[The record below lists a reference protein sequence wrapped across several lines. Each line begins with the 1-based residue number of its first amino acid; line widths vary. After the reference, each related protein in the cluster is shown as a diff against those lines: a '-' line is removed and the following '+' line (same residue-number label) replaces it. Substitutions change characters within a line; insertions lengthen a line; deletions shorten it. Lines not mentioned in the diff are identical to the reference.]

1 MFGPGCPEVRV
12 YPSPA
17 RVRTADKIIVFQLGT
32 DSMDW
37 LTPYMTQHPELPVF
51 LAIGIGYWIGKF
63 KLKGVGF
70 GPVTGSL
77 IAGLLIGYLFHV
89 PVADTAKQFL
99 FMLFMFGIGYSA
111 GPGFVRG
118 VQDGGW
124 RWVALGV
131 VIPVAGVLT
140 AFVMARLLK
149 LELGYAAGMMSGA
162 LTESPVIGTASEA
175 IRSLPLPGEEKER
188 LIRQIPVADALTYIF
203 GTFGV
208 IFFCAYIGPWLLR
221 LDLKAEA
228 LKLETA
234 MGMDRERQ
242 DVTSAWRMFELRA
255 YRLDP
260 SYSVVGQTIA
270 QAESMAQPAWL
281 FIERI
286 RRDETIIEAR
296 PDTVLKAGDVVA
308 VIGLN
313 ETLVGT
319 LAPQAEEVFDREL
332 LDIGQSS
339 LEVEITRRD
348 IAGTTIDAL
357 RAAPEL
363 IRGVFVRAIRRGGQD
378 LPVAPGTVLQ
388 RGDKLTLFGLTPTV
402 ERVAQRLGD
411 VAHPPRHTDFVAL
424 GLAIFTGALLGLA
437 LAFPVG
443 GLHIALGSSVAVL
456 LMGLAMGWRNS
467 THPEFAFIP
476 AGAIEFMKSIGLA
489 AFVAMIGL
497 KAGPV
502 FVDAIRE
509 IGLQVF
515 LGGIVV
521 TLVPQLV
528 GLLVG
533 RYLLGLNP
541 LLLLGALAGAQT
553 MTAGLAALQERS
565 ESPVAV
571 IGYSSTVAFGHILIS
586 IGGTA
591 LIWMLS

>member
-1 MFGPGCPEVRV
+1 
-12 YPSPA
+12 
-17 RVRTADKIIVFQLGT
+17 
-32 DSMDW
+32 MDW
-37 LTPYMTQHPELPVF
+37 ITPYMTQHPELPVF

-175 IRSLPLPGEEKER
+175 IRSLSLPADEKDR

-208 IFFCAYIGPWLLR
+208 IFFCSYIGPWLLR

-228 LKLETA
+228 LKLEAA
-234 MGMDRERQ
+234 MGMDRDRQ

-260 SYSVVGQTIA
+260 SYSVVGRTIA
-270 QAESMAQPAWL
+270 QAEAMAQPAWL

-286 RRDETIIEAR
+286 RRDGSIFEAK
-296 PDTVLKAGDVVA
+296 PDSILKAGDVVA

-357 RAAPEL
+357 RADPQL
-363 IRGVFVRAIRRGGQD
+363 IRGVFVRSIRRAGQD
-378 LPVAPGTVLQ
+378 VPVAPGTVLQ
-388 RGDKLTLFGLTPTV
+388 RGDKVTLFGLTPTV
-402 ERVAQRLGD
+402 ERVSQRLGN
-411 VAHPPRHTDFVAL
+411 VARPPQHTDFVAM

-437 LAFPVG
+437 LAIPVG

-509 IGLQVF
+509 IGLKVF
-515 LGGIVV
+515 LGGIAV

>member
-1 MFGPGCPEVRV
+1 
-12 YPSPA
+12 
-17 RVRTADKIIVFQLGT
+17 
-32 DSMDW
+32 
-37 LTPYMTQHPELPVF
+37 
-51 LAIGIGYWIGKF
+51 
-63 KLKGVGF
+63 
-70 GPVTGSL
+70 
-77 IAGLLIGYLFHV
+77 
-89 PVADTAKQFL
+89 
-99 FMLFMFGIGYSA
+99 
-111 GPGFVRG
+111 
-118 VQDGGW
+118 
-124 RWVALGV
+124 
-131 VIPVAGVLT
+131 
-140 AFVMARLLK
+140 
-149 LELGYAAGMMSGA
+149 
-162 LTESPVIGTASEA
+162 
-175 IRSLPLPGEEKER
+175 
-188 LIRQIPVADALTYIF
+188 
-203 GTFGV
+203 
-208 IFFCAYIGPWLLR
+208 
-221 LDLKAEA
+221 
-228 LKLETA
+228 
-234 MGMDRERQ
+234 
-242 DVTSAWRMFELRA
+242 MFELRA

-260 SYSVVGQTIA
+260 SYSVVGKTIA
-270 QAESMAQPAWL
+270 QAEAMAQPAWL

-348 IAGTTIDAL
+348 IAGTTINAL
-357 RAAPEL
+357 RADPEL
-363 IRGVFVRAIRRGGQD
+363 IRGVFVRVIRRAGQD
-378 LPVAPGTVLQ
+378 VPVAPGTVLQ

-402 ERVAQRLGD
+402 ERVAQRLGN
-411 VAHPPRHTDFVAL
+411 VAHPPQHTDFVAL

-476 AGAIEFMKSIGLA
+476 PAAIEFMKSIGLA

-509 IGLQVF
+509 IGLKVF
-515 LGGIVV
+515 LGGIAV
-521 TLVPQLV
+521 TLVPQLL

>member
-1 MFGPGCPEVRV
+1 MEGLLAGQREAEHKMNTF
-12 YPSPA
+12 
-17 RVRTADKIIVFQLGT
+17 KLGRYA
-32 DSMDW
+32 MDW

-124 RWVALGV
+124 RWVVLGV

-140 AFVMARLLK
+140 AFVMARVLN

-208 IFFCAYIGPWLLR
+208 IFFCSYIGPWLLR

-228 LKLETA
+228 LKLEAA
-234 MGMDRERQ
+234 MGMDRDRH
-242 DVTSAWRMFELRA
+242 DLTSAWRMFELRA
-255 YRLDP
+255 YLLDP
-260 SYSVVGQTIA
+260 SYSVVGRTIA
-270 QAESMAQPAWL
+270 QAEAMAQPARL

-286 RRDETIIEAR
+286 RRDGSIVEAQ
-296 PDTVLKAGDVVA
+296 PDTILAAGDVVA

-339 LEVEITRRD
+339 LEVEITRRE

-357 RAAPEL
+357 RADPEL

-378 LPVAPGTVLQ
+378 VPVAPGTVLQ
-388 RGDKLTLFGLTPTV
+388 RGDTLTLFGLTPTV
-402 ERVAQRLGD
+402 ERVAQRLGN
-411 VAHPPRHTDFVAL
+411 VARAPQHTDFVAL

-502 FVDAIRE
+502 FVDAVRE

>member
-1 MFGPGCPEVRV
+1 M
-12 YPSPA
+12 
-17 RVRTADKIIVFQLGT
+17 
-32 DSMDW
+32 
-37 LTPYMTQHPELPVF
+37 
-51 LAIGIGYWIGKF
+51 
-63 KLKGVGF
+63 
-70 GPVTGSL
+70 
-77 IAGLLIGYLFHV
+77 
-89 PVADTAKQFL
+89 
-99 FMLFMFGIGYSA
+99 
-111 GPGFVRG
+111 
-118 VQDGGW
+118 
-124 RWVALGV
+124 
-131 VIPVAGVLT
+131 
-140 AFVMARLLK
+140 
-149 LELGYAAGMMSGA
+149 
-162 LTESPVIGTASEA
+162 
-175 IRSLPLPGEEKER
+175 
-188 LIRQIPVADALTYIF
+188 
-203 GTFGV
+203 
-208 IFFCAYIGPWLLR
+208 
-221 LDLKAEA
+221 
-228 LKLETA
+228 
-234 MGMDRERQ
+234 
-242 DVTSAWRMFELRA
+242 
-255 YRLDP
+255 
-260 SYSVVGQTIA
+260 
-270 QAESMAQPAWL
+270 
-281 FIERI
+281 
-286 RRDETIIEAR
+286 
-296 PDTVLKAGDVVA
+296 
-308 VIGLN
+308 
-313 ETLVGT
+313 
-319 LAPQAEEVFDREL
+319 
-332 LDIGQSS
+332 
-339 LEVEITRRD
+339 
-348 IAGTTIDAL
+348 
-357 RAAPEL
+357 
-363 IRGVFVRAIRRGGQD
+363 RAIRRGGQD

-402 ERVAQRLGD
+402 ERTAQRLGN
-411 VAHPPRHTDFVAL
+411 VAHPPQHTDFVAL

-437 LAFPVG
+437 LALPVG

>member
-1 MFGPGCPEVRV
+1 MNNMKRNC
-12 YPSPA
+12 
-17 RVRTADKIIVFQLGT
+17 
-32 DSMDW
+32 
-37 LTPYMTQHPELPVF
+37 
-51 LAIGIGYWIGKF
+51 LA
-63 KLKGVGF
+63 V
-70 GPVTGSL
+70 
-77 IAGLLIGYLFHV
+77 
-89 PVADTAKQFL
+89 
-99 FMLFMFGIGYSA
+99 SA
-111 GPGFVRG
+111 T
-118 VQDGGW
+118 
-124 RWVALGV
+124 
-131 VIPVAGVLT
+131 GVLT
-140 AFVMARLLK
+140 AFVMARLLN

-208 IFFCAYIGPWLLR
+208 IFFCSYIGPWLLR

-234 MGMDRERQ
+234 MGMDRDRQ

-260 SYSVVGQTIA
+260 SYSIIGMSIA
-270 QAESMAQPAWL
+270 QAEAMAQPAWL

-286 RRDETIIEAR
+286 RRDDAIIEAR

-313 ETLVGT
+313 ETLVSM
-319 LAPQAEEVFDREL
+319 LAPQAQEVFDREL

-339 LEVEITRRD
+339 LDVEITRRD
-348 IAGTTIDAL
+348 IAGSTIDAL
-357 RAAPEL
+357 RADPEL
-363 IRGVFVRAIRRGGQD
+363 IRGVFVRVIRRGGQD
-378 LPVAPGTVLQ
+378 VPVAPGTVLQ

-402 ERVAQRLGD
+402 ERVAQRLGN
-411 VAHPPRHTDFVAL
+411 VAHPPQHTDFVAL

-437 LAFPVG
+437 LALPIG

-476 AGAIEFMKSIGLA
+476 SGAIEFMKSIGLA